1 MLRLESTILK
11 NLIYN
16 EQYMRKVI
24 PFLKTEYFKEQ
35 TERLLFKY
43 ISHFIERFKSP
54 PTFEALVIEITESHA
69 IKEDQVKDSVDLLK
83 DIHADRAEPT
93 DIPWLVEQTEKFCK
107 DSALYNAILEAVS
120 IMDDSSKD
128 NKKKP
133 KEIIP
138 EILQQALAVSFD
150 PHVGHDYLI
159 QSDSRFDF
167 YHKKEKKIPFDLDF
181 FNRVTRGGF
190 SIKTLNVFLA
200 GTGVGKTLVMCHMA
214 AAALAQGY
222 NVLYIT
228 LEMAEEKIAERI
240 DANLLNVSLD
250 DLHHISK
257 EEYDRKF
264 SSLKQKTHGKLIIK
278 EYPTAAA
285 STHHFRGLLNELS
298 LKKSFRPDIIVVD
311 YLNICASS
319 RIKMGGSV
327 NSYGYIKA
335 IAEELRGLGVE
346 YSVPVI
352 TATQTTRGGFD
363 NSDLELTDTSE
374 SFGLPATADFF
385 AAIISTEDLEKL
397 GQFMIKQLKN
407 RYNDRAVNKKFVVGV
422 DKSKMKLFDVSQS
435 AQQGLQDAGQ
445 DPQKPIG
452 LDKKPFEKKPMNP
465 KVFSQFKV

>member
-16 EQYMRKVI
+16 ESYMRKVI
-24 PFLKTEYFKEQ
+24 PFLKSEYFKEQ
-35 TERLLFKY
+35 TERILFKH

-54 PTFEALVIEITESHA
+54 PTFEALVIEITEAPS
-69 IKEDQVKDSVDLLK
+69 IKEDQVKDSIDLLK
-83 DIHADRAEPT
+83 DIHQDRTEPT
-93 DIPWLVEQTEKFCK
+93 DIPWLIEQTEKFCK

-120 IMDDSSKD
+120 IIDETGKD
-128 NKKKP
+128 KKKP
-133 KEIIP
+133 KEFIP
-138 EILQQALAVSFD
+138 ELLQQALAVSFD

-159 QSDSRFDF
+159 QSDDRFDS

-181 FNRVTRGGF
+181 FNKVTKGGF

-214 AAALAQGY
+214 AAALALGY

-228 LEMAEEKIAERI
+228 LEMAEERIAERI
-240 DANLLNVSLD
+240 DANLLNVPLD
-250 DLHHISK
+250 NLRQLSK
-257 EEYDRKF
+257 EDYDRRV
-264 SSLKQKTHGKLIIK
+264 SVLRQKTNGKLIIK

-298 LKKSFRPDIIVVD
+298 LKKSFKPDLVIVD

-335 IAEELRGLGVE
+335 IAEELRGLAVE

-352 TATQTTRGGFD
+352 TATQTTRGGYD

-407 RYNDRAVNKKFVVGV
+407 RYNDRGVNKKFVVGV

-445 DPQKPIG
+445 DQPKTVG
-452 LDKKPFEKKPMNP
+452 LTSTPFEKKPMS
-465 KVFSQFKV
+465 KKTFSQFKV